1 MAVGEA
7 SPDEEWLRGM
17 LGDLA
22 NHEGVQMRPK
32 NKNTIQMGE
41 GLSQLVEKIQAG
53 EFVEFSQFPV
63 LN

>member
-17 LGDLA
+17 LRDLA
-22 NHEGVQMRPK
+22 NHEGVQMRPR
-32 NKNTIQMGE
+32 NQNAIQMGE

-63 LN
+63 LK